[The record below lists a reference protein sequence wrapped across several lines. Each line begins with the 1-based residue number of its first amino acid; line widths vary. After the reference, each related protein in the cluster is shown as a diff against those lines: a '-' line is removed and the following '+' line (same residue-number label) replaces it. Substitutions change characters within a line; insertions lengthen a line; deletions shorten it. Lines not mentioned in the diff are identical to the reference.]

1 MVARFGKL
9 GLIIAAKFA
18 RSGYEGFGY
27 DKSYFATNRPCI
39 FSPIFI
45 NFLLSLVRLPG
56 CDYLDSRNL

>member
-18 RSGYEGFGY
+18 KSGYEGFGY

-39 FSPIFI
+39 FFAYIYKFSTFAGET
-45 NFLLSLVRLPG
+45 SRL
-56 CDYLDSRNL
+56 